1 HWKVEVALLGEV
13 EELCD
18 TPAFRVD
25 QEFRVPVFFEL
36 PVNDVRCDPSVDMTL
51 SRPDLHLPLG
61 LLHNIGAQKHV
72 WQEDNLAIPR
82 NTIHHLHGV
91 ASGAG
96 VVAPGLH
103 LRRRVNVRNDDSAL
117 MSFLPSPQSVSVNSC
132 SSGTAC

>member
-1 HWKVEVALLGEV
+1 MADHSFSRVDLRHWKVEVAFLGEV

-61 LLHNIGAQKHV
+61 LLHNIGSEKHV
-72 WQEDNLAIPR
+72 WQEENLSVPR
-82 NTIHHLHGV
+82 NTVHHLYSV
-91 ASGAG
+91 AGGAG
-96 VVAPGLH
+96 VVALCLYLGG
-103 LRRRVNVRNDDSAL
+103 RVNV
-117 MSFLPSPQSVSVNSC
+117 
-132 SSGTAC
+132 